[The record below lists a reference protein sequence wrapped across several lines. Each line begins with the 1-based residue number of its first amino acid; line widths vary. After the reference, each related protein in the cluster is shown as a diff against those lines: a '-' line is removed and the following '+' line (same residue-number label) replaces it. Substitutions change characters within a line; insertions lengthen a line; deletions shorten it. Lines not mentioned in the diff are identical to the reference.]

1 MGLIIQFKIVRSYS
15 RSFRFGFREGS
26 LERKP
31 KMKSEQKKVTVVY
44 TKIFNVNINEFRY
57 NLNFLFGIFERLIR
71 DR

>member
-1 MGLIIQFKIVRSYS
+1 MYRLIIFGHYS
-15 RSFRFGFREGS
+15 KSLRFGFLDGS

-57 NLNFLFGIFERLIR
+57 NLNFLFGIF
-71 DR
+71 